1 MHDVEE
7 IFRED
12 VTLFVAERCCF
23 TFMEIQCYYYF
34 FLIWKCVCEC
44 RRACLGWW
52 WEIYVR
58 EQSTQATWSTVKKES
73 VVNYNVFDL
82 GEFLTSVIRI
92 IVIIIMIKVII
103 IKAVAFKFQAYA
115 ADHS

>member
-1 MHDVEE
+1 M
-7 IFRED
+7 
-12 VTLFVAERCCF
+12 
-23 TFMEIQCYYYF
+23 
-34 FLIWKCVCEC
+34 
-44 RRACLGWW
+44 
-52 WEIYVR
+52 
-58 EQSTQATWSTVKKES
+58 KKES

>member
-1 MHDVEE
+1 M
-7 IFRED
+7 
-12 VTLFVAERCCF
+12 T
-23 TFMEIQCYYYF
+23 
-34 FLIWKCVCEC
+34 
-44 RRACLGWW
+44 
-52 WEIYVR
+52 
-58 EQSTQATWSTVKKES
+58 KES

-92 IVIIIMIKVII
+92 IVIIMIKVII